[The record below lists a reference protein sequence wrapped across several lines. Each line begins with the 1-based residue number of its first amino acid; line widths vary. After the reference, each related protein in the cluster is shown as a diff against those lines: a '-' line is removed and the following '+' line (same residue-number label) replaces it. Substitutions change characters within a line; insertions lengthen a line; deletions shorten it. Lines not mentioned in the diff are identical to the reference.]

1 MRLAR
6 RIASATLVGWC
17 LTLLAA
23 CAPSRPVF
31 EGVDITGADYAKG
44 FQLKDASG
52 ATRTLADY
60 RGKAVV
66 LFFGYTQ
73 CPDICPTTMVELKS
87 VMQQL
92 GKDADRVQV
101 LFVTLDPARDTAALL
116 SQYVPAFDSRFV
128 GLLSDEATTART
140 AKDFKIFYQ
149 VVPGPTPTSY
159 TLDHTAG
166 SYVFD
171 ANGQVRL
178 FFRPGQTAASMT
190 HDLRLLLA

>member
-1 MRLAR
+1 MVPGR
-6 RIASATLVGWC
+6 RRWLVACGLLC
-17 LTLLAA
+17 LEA
-23 CAPSRPVF
+23 CSSPKPQF

-44 FQLKDASG
+44 FELKDAAG
-52 ATRTLADY
+52 ASRTLADY

-92 GKDADRVQV
+92 GSDADRVQV

-116 SQYVPAFDSRFV
+116 SQYVPAFDARFV
-128 GLLSDEATTART
+128 GLRADEATTVRT
-140 AKDFKIFYQ
+140 ARDFRIFYQ
-149 VVPGPTPTSY
+149 VVPGPTATSY

-171 ANGQVRL
+171 PSGRVRL
-178 FFRPGQTAASMT
+178 FFRSGQTAASMT